1 MGQSQIGRPGL
12 VYRRLAPATQR
23 AVKVLRRM
31 SLQFQTIEYN
41 RELEPL
47 AKFDKLQTRQEE
59 ATVNFFRWW
68 EVKHNVYLAMEYFEL
83 SEISRYVTE
92 GCILEQDTKYIAMD
106 LLQALVTM

>member
-1 MGQSQIGRPGL
+1 MGQRQIGRPGL

-47 AKFDKLQTRQEE
+47 AIFDKLQ
-59 ATVNFFRWW
+59 VGDYSVVLFYHFFLF
-68 EVKHNVYLAMEYFEL
+68 YL
-83 SEISRYVTE
+83 
-92 GCILEQDTKYIAMD
+92 
-106 LLQALVTM
+106 

>member
-1 MGQSQIGRPGL
+1 MIHHSFLSDRARGLRKVIVQERWDKVKVGRPGL

-47 AKFDKLQTRQEE
+47 AKFDKLQ
-59 ATVNFFRWW
+59 VGDYSVVLFYHFFLF
-68 EVKHNVYLAMEYFEL
+68 YL
-83 SEISRYVTE
+83 
-92 GCILEQDTKYIAMD
+92 
-106 LLQALVTM
+106 